1 MSNLNKNYLQKK
13 FNDNIYKESITTL
26 TNSSDEIIKLERQFR
41 NAYMLKSLE
50 AQMAEKEANKIA
62 QSVQD
67 KLQIDLI
74 AYENRKAI
82 ENDLKKASQIKKDR
96 QECVEYLRKQI
107 LLREEMALAEEE
119 RLKEER
125 RKLEDADEE
134 VERMEE
140 VQKREKRE
148 FLARKFKYEKQIRE
162 EIREILEV
170 KQQEEEAE
178 ARERDRIYQEN
189 LNLRV
194 KEWKEVLEDKKN
206 AREEMIRKVC
216 ELLEGRIIDKS
227 QELKREEIICELMAE
242 DIKRELIVK
251 EYEDLLLKR
260 EKKAKLSKDLK
271 AQVLLNVQLEDQ
283 AIKRETLLAEQVI
296 KRVMEEDYLARLTD
310 QARKRKQR
318 QYKEDLEKFIEDAR
332 RIRREI
338 VIRAQEEFES
348 AVRVQREL
356 SQKKIEDHH
365 RRLIDRHALNV
376 AAYLRNGI
384 LGREIREYMN

>member
-96 QECVEYLRKQI
+96 RECVEYLRKQI
-107 LLREEMALAEEE
+107 LLRKEMALAEEE

-125 RKLEDADEE
+125 RKLEEADEE

-148 FLARKFKYEKQIRE
+148 FLARKFKYEKQIGD
-162 EIREILEV
+162 EIREILSV
-170 KQQEEEAE
+170 KKQEEEAE
-178 ARERDRIYQEN
+178 ALKRDRIYQEN
-189 LNLRV
+189 LNSRV
-194 KEWKEVLEDKKN
+194 KKWKQ
-206 AREEMIRKVC
+206 
-216 ELLEGRIIDKS
+216 GRIVDKS

-338 VIRAQEEFES
+338 VIRVQEEFES

-356 SQKKIEDHH
+356 RERKIEDHR
-365 RRLIDRHALNV
+365 RRLIDRHAINV

-384 LGREIREYMN
+384 LGGEIKEYMN

>member
-1 MSNLNKNYLQKK
+1 MSNLNKNHLRK
-13 FNDNIYKESITTL
+13 NIYKESITTL

-82 ENDLKKASQIKKDR
+82 ENDLKKASQVEKER
-96 QECVEYLRKQI
+96 RECVEYLRKQI
-107 LLREEMALAEEE
+107 LLREEKALAEEE

-125 RKLEDADEE
+125 RKLEEADEQ
-134 VERMEE
+134 VDRMQE

-148 FLARKFKYEKQIRE
+148 FLARKLEHEKRIGE
-162 EIREILEV
+162 EIREILRV

-178 ARERDRIYQEN
+178 ALERDRIYQEN
-189 LNLRV
+189 LNLRLEKWRV
-194 KEWKEVLEDKKN
+194 ALEDKKN
-206 AREEMIRKVC
+206 SREEMIRKVC
-216 ELLEGRIIDKS
+216 ELLEGKMADKS
-227 QELKREEIICELMAE
+227 QALKREEIICELMAE

-251 EYEDLLLKR
+251 EYEDLLLTR
-260 EKKAKLSKDLK
+260 EKKANLGKDLK

-283 AIKRETLLAEQVI
+283 AIKRDTLLAEQVI

-338 VIRAQEEFES
+338 VIRAQEEFKS
-348 AVRVQREL
+348 AARIQKEL
-356 SQKKIEDHH
+356 TEKRIEDHR

-384 LGREIREYMN
+384 LAREIKENI

>member
-1 MSNLNKNYLQKK
+1 MSNLNKNYLRKK

-50 AQMAEKEANKIA
+50 AQMAEKEAIKIA

-82 ENDLKKASQIKKDR
+82 ENDLKKASQVEKER
-96 QECVEYLRKQI
+96 REYVEYLRKQI
-107 LLREEMALAEEE
+107 LLREEKALAEEE

-125 RKLEDADEE
+125 KKLEEADEQ
-134 VERMEE
+134 VDRMQE
-140 VQKREKRE
+140 VQKREKRD
-148 FLARKFKYEKQIRE
+148 FLARKLEHEKRIRE
-162 EIREILEV
+162 EIREILRV
-170 KQQEEEAE
+170 KKQEEEAE
-178 ARERDRIYQEN
+178 ALERDQIYQEN
-189 LNLRV
+189 VNLRLE
-194 KEWKEVLEDKKN
+194 EWRVALEDKKN
-206 AREEMIRKVC
+206 SREEMIRKVC
-216 ELLEGRIIDKS
+216 ELLEGKMVDKS
-227 QELKREEIICELMAE
+227 QALKREEIICELMAE

-251 EYEDLLLKR
+251 EYEDLLLTR
-260 EKKAKLSKDLK
+260 EKKAKLGKDLK
-271 AQVLLNVQLEDQ
+271 AQILLNVQLEDQ
-283 AIKRETLLAEQVI
+283 AIKRDTLLAEQVI

-318 QYKEDLEKFIEDAR
+318 QYKEDLKKFIEDAR

-338 VIRAQEEFES
+338 VIRAQEEFKS
-348 AVRVQREL
+348 AARIQKEL
-356 SQKKIEDHH
+356 TEKRIEDHR

-384 LGREIREYMN
+384 LAREIKENI